1 MKITI
6 KILTI
11 LALLAVSAVV
21 ITPAFAEEDP
31 PQPPDKVRMSELLI
45 AAFAAETQL
54 TVEEVQDLRDS
65 GMTFVQIAK
74 DLGYSAEEVQTLMED
89 VSTAALALAV
99 SEGVISEEKAA
110 KIADREH
117 RFRTGMRFEK
127 FLEILDL
134 TREELGAMFESGMTL
149 HEIALEQGL
158 EFGGRLATRCG
169 LAKEDIVTQIGAG
182 KTLKEICPGMMMP
195 EGGWPK
201 ENPFK
206 K

>member
-21 ITPAFAEEDP
+21 ITPAFAEESP

-45 AAFAAETQL
+45 AAFADETGL

-110 KIADREH
+110 RIAEREH
-117 RFRTGMRFEK
+117 RFRIGMPFEK
-127 FLEILDL
+127 FLVRLDL
-134 TREELGAMFESGMTL
+134 TREELTTMLKSGMTL

-158 EFGGRLATRCG
+158 EFGGHLASRCG
-169 LAKEDIVTQIGAG
+169 LLREDIVAQISAG

-206 K
+206 R